1 MQMKRL
7 EKRQLFN
14 MLGNNLEKRISNFY
28 GETKDVSTVIEY
40 VVTLLVRQALT
51 LNFSDSPF
59 ICQDVIREIFL
70 NAAPTNTQRRFSVF
84 FEDYFDKNEWK
95 TISARLY
102 RDNNNFLAATEEA
115 RLYKAYLKEK
125 DPTRTDELAD
135 HQFVLKAIFKGENGR
150 RHTWTVKNAHPT
162 KNREEVAGALKIL
175 TMLTIFETNG
185 VRKFS
190 EFVDFHRDAFK
201 SDLQF
206 IEEEEQAEVVEEI
219 AKKNPSKSKSGKKAS
234 GKKIEKQPKSTS
246 VGNYEDIK
254 DIPIGDLIDGQLAD
268 QSISS
273 GRDPN
278 ESVKPF
284 SGKLKTPSDSTKE
297 TIPPNHQHSSAK
309 KQKKAGAGKVKNDQ
323 NPKKN
328 QEQIEQEN
336 EKRRIRNKI
345 AKYFKKRGK

>member
-14 MLGNNLEKRISNFY
+14 MLGSNLEKRIIKFY

-51 LNFSDSPF
+51 LNFSDIPF

-70 NAAPTNTQRRFSVF
+70 NAAPTNTLRRFSVF

-102 RDNNNFLAATEEA
+102 RDNTNFLAATEEA

-135 HQFVLKAIFKGENGR
+135 HQFVLKSVFIGANGR
-150 RHTWTVKNAHPT
+150 KHTWTLKNAHPT

-185 VRKFS
+185 VRKFC

-201 SDLQF
+201 PDLQF
-206 IEEEEQAEVVEEI
+206 IEEEQAEAVEEI
-219 AKKNPSKSKSGKKAS
+219 AEKNPPKPKSSKKAAGKKT
-234 GKKIEKQPKSTS
+234 EKQPKSTS
-246 VGNYEDIK
+246 FGNYEDIK
-254 DIPIGDLIDGQLAD
+254 DIPIRDLIDRQLAE

-278 ESVKPF
+278 ELAGQP
-284 SGKLKTPSDSTKE
+284 SGTLETPPDD
-297 TIPPNHQHSSAK
+297 QHSSAK
-309 KQKKAGAGKVKNDQ
+309 KQKKAGKQETNQTSGKS
-323 NPKKN
+323 
-328 QEQIEQEN
+328 QEQRDK
-336 EKRRIRNKI
+336 EKDERKLRNKV

>member
-14 MLGNNLEKRISNFY
+14 MLGSNLEKRIIKFY

-51 LNFSDSPF
+51 LNFSDIPF

-70 NAAPTNTQRRFSVF
+70 NAAPTNTLRRFSVF

-102 RDNNNFLAATEEA
+102 RDNTNFLAATEEA

-135 HQFVLKAIFKGENGR
+135 HQFVLKSVFIGANGR
-150 RHTWTVKNAHPT
+150 KHTWTLKNAHPT

-185 VRKFS
+185 VRKFC

-201 SDLQF
+201 PDLQF
-206 IEEEEQAEVVEEI
+206 IEEEEQAEAVEET
-219 AKKNPSKSKSGKKAS
+219 AEKNPPKPKSSKKAAGKKT
-234 GKKIEKQPKSTS
+234 EKQPKNTPI
-246 VGNYEDIK
+246 GNYEDSK
-254 DIPIGDLIDGQLAD
+254 NLPVRDLIDRQLAD

-278 ESVKPF
+278 ESAEQP
-284 SGKLKTPSDSTKE
+284 SGTLETPPDSTKE
-297 TIPPNHQHSSAK
+297 KDRPDDQHSSAK
-309 KQKKAGAGKVKNDQ
+309 KQKKAGKQETNQTSGKSQEQRDKVKDER
-323 NPKKN
+323 KL
-328 QEQIEQEN
+328 
-336 EKRRIRNKI
+336 RNKV

>member
-14 MLGNNLEKRISNFY
+14 MLGSNLEKRISKFY

-51 LNFSDSPF
+51 LNFSDIPF
-59 ICQDVIREIFL
+59 ICQDLIKEVFL
-70 NAAPTNTQRRFSVF
+70 NAAPNNTLRRFSVF

-135 HQFVLKAIFKGENGR
+135 HQFILKSVFIGANGR
-150 RHTWTVKNAHPT
+150 KHTWTLKNAHPT

-185 VRKFS
+185 VRKFC
-190 EFVDFHRDAFK
+190 EFVDFHRDGFK
-201 SDLQF
+201 PDLQF
-206 IEEEEQAEVVEEI
+206 IEEEEQEESVEAT
-219 AKKNPSKSKSGKKAS
+219 AKKNPSKPKSSKKAAGKKN
-234 GKKIEKQPKSTS
+234 EKQPKSTS
-246 VGNYEDIK
+246 FGNYEDIK
-254 DIPIGDLIDGQLAD
+254 DIPIRDLINGQLAD

-278 ESVKPF
+278 ESAEQL
-284 SGKLKTPSDSTKE
+284 SGMLETPPDSTKKKD
-297 TIPPNHQHSSAK
+297 PPDDQHSNTK
-309 KQKKAGAGKVKNDQ
+309 KQKKAGKQESNQTSDKNKDQ
-323 NPKKN
+323 RAS
-328 QEQIEQEN
+328 ERDE
-336 EKRRIRNKI
+336 RAFRNKVN
-345 AKYFKKRGK
+345 KFFKKRGKK

>member
-14 MLGNNLEKRISNFY
+14 MLGSNLEKRIINFY

-70 NAAPTNTQRRFSVF
+70 NAAPTNTLRRFSVF

-102 RDNNNFLAATEEA
+102 RDNTNFLAATEEA

-185 VRKFS
+185 VRKFC

-201 SDLQF
+201 PDLQF
-206 IEEEEQAEVVEEI
+206 IEEEEQAEAAEET
-219 AKKNPSKSKSGKKAS
+219 AEKNPSKPKSSKKAAGKKT
-234 GKKIEKQPKSTS
+234 EKQPKNTPIGS
-246 VGNYEDIK
+246 YEDSK
-254 DIPIGDLIDGQLAD
+254 DLPVRDLIDRQLAD

-278 ESVKPF
+278 ESAEQP
-284 SGKLKTPSDSTKE
+284 SGTLETPPDD
-297 TIPPNHQHSSAK
+297 QHSSAK
-309 KQKKAGAGKVKNDQ
+309 KQKKAGKQETNQTSGKS
-323 NPKKN
+323 
-328 QEQIEQEN
+328 QEQRDK
-336 EKRRIRNKI
+336 EKDERKLRNKV